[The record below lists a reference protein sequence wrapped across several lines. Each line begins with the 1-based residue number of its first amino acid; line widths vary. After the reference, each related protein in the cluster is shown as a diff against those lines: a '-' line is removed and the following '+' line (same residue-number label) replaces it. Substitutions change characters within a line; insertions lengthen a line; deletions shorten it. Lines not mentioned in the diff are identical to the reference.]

1 MAEITETAKRA
12 VQSVGKLIPRPLTVG
27 NYLLARLH
35 ELGCHVVFGVPGDF
49 NMEFLDQIE
58 DFDGISWGY
67 NANELN
73 AGYAADGYARVKGGG
88 KDGMGVGAV
97 CTTFGVGELS
107 CVNAIAGSQAEMV
120 SVVHIVGTP
129 STVSQADGAILH
141 HTLGNGDF
149 RVFARMSE
157 EITVAQA
164 SLTPENAAHEIDRV
178 LRLCVLKRR
187 PVYIAL
193 PTDVA
198 AKTIIADMKPLNLTR
213 EVNPPDAEAE
223 AVDLILKILEK
234 AERPAILVDGC
245 CQRFHVE
252 KEVREFVEK
261 SGFPVFSAPMG
272 KTVVPDQHKQYRGAY
287 VGSLTPAPIREELES
302 RDVVLMIG
310 AIKSDF
316 NTGGF
321 TFQVKPER
329 IIELHS
335 TYCTVFHARFA
346 VGFEG
351 VLKKLTERITHRPW
365 TLPAA
370 FDAGSPGVRD
380 DSPTDITQTFFW
392 TALGKHLAN
401 EPHCVVAETGTSSF
415 GSSTL
420 KLATGSR
427 YVSQVLWGSIG
438 YATAASLGT
447 ALAGRELEAP
457 LRTVLVTGDGSFQ
470 LTAQEVSTFLRHKLT
485 PIIIIINNDGYTIE
499 RYIHGEDRTYNRTA
513 MWKYSRSLEY
523 FSADQDKATY
533 PRFGLQQRIERKQD
547 VAGALSKAFAE
558 KDAIHVLEVVMD
570 KMDAPQGMVK
580 TAEKTKAENK
590 YNGDS

>member
-1 MAEITETAKRA
+1 MADIAQAAKTA
-12 VQSVGKLIPRPLTVG
+12 VQDIGKRIPRPQSVG
-27 NYLLARLH
+27 NYLLSRLH
-35 ELGCHVVFGVPGDF
+35 ELGCNVVFGVPGDF

-58 DFDGISWGY
+58 DYDGISWGY

-73 AGYAADGYARVKGGG
+73 AGYAADGYARVKG
-88 KDGMGVGAV
+88 VGAV

-107 CVNAIAGSQAEMV
+107 CVNAIAGSEAELV

-149 RVFARMSE
+149 NVFARMYKE
-157 EITVAQA
+157 VTIAQA
-164 SLTPENAAHEIDRV
+164 SITPENAASEIDRV

-198 AKTIIADMKPLNLTR
+198 AKTIVADMKPLDLR
-213 EVNPPDAEAE
+213 RDVNPKDAEDE
-223 AVDLILKILEK
+223 AVKHLLAILEN

-245 CQRFHVE
+245 CQRWHVE
-252 KEVREFVEK
+252 KEVREFLEM

-272 KTVVPDQHKQYRGAY
+272 KTVVSEFHPQYRGAY
-287 VGSLTPAPIREELES
+287 MGELTPAPIREELES
-302 RDVVLMIG
+302 RDVVLMVG

-321 TFQVKPER
+321 TFHVKPESL
-329 IIELHS
+329 IELHS
-335 TYCTVFHARFA
+335 NYCKIFHATYN

-351 VLKKLTERITHRPW
+351 ILRKLTERITHRPW

-370 FDAGSPGVRD
+370 FEPGIPGVRE
-380 DSPTDITQTFFW
+380 DSAATDITQTFFW
-392 TALGKHLAN
+392 TELGKHVAN
-401 EPHCVVAETGTSSF
+401 DPHCVVAETGTSSF
-415 GSSTL
+415 GASSL
-420 KLATGSR
+420 KMPTGSR
-427 YVSQVLWGSIG
+427 FVSQVLWGSIG
-438 YATAASLGT
+438 YAFAASLGT

-470 LTAQEVSTFLRHKLT
+470 LTAQEMSTFLRHKVT
-485 PIIIIINNDGYTIE
+485 PIILIINNDGYTIE
-499 RYIHGEDRTYNRTA
+499 RHIHGESRAYNRTA
-513 MWKYSRSLEY
+513 MWKYSRSLDY
-523 FSADQDKATY
+523 FSVDQDKATY
-533 PRFGLQQRIERKQD
+533 PRFGLQQRIDNKQD
-547 VAGALSKAFAE
+547 VAGALSRAFQE
-558 KDAIHVLEVVMD
+558 KDAIHVLEIVMD